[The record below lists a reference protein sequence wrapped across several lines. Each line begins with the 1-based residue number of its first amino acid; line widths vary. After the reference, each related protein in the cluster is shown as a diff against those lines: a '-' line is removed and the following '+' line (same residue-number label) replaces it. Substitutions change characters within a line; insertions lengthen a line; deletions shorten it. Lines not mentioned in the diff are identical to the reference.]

1 MFNVAPITHRLL
13 ELVSNIFKNE
23 ASSYSLLALTIRKNL
38 AYYKR
43 LRIKSRSSSSKGADK
58 EHISSLLQSSLLD
71 IGGTSVNSI

>member
-1 MFNVAPITHRLL
+1 MFNVAPITHLLL
-13 ELVSNIFKNE
+13 ELVSNIFKNK

-43 LRIKSRSSSSKGADK
+43 LRIKCLPHPK
-58 EHISSLLQSSLLD
+58 ERMKNISSLLQSSLLD